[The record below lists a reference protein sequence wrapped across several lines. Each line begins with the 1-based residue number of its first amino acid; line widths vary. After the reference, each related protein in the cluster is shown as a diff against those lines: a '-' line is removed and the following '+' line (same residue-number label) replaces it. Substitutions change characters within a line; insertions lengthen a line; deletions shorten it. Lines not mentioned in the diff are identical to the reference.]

1 MMDGSSHEQR
11 DYALRVSL
19 SEHWE
24 RHAADWTRWARE
36 PGHDSYWRFHRE
48 RFFELLPPPGRLT
61 LDVGCGEGRLARDL
75 KERGHN
81 VRGFDASPALVE
93 AARRADPSLDVTQ
106 ADATALPLEDGASDL
121 VISFMVLMNVDDL
134 GGVVR
139 DAARVLEPA
148 GRFCIAITHPINTA
162 GEFETMEP
170 ESAFVIRD
178 SYFETHR
185 KDLQVER
192 GGLTMRFV
200 DLHRPLQDYAG
211 ALEEAG
217 FAIERIVEVGDE
229 EESPQRGSQL
239 RWRRLPLFLHLRA
252 VKS

>member
-1 MMDGSSHEQR
+1 
-11 DYALRVSL
+11 VSL

-36 PGHDSYWRFHRE
+36 PGHDSYWRFHRD
-48 RFFELLPPPGRLT
+48 RFLELLPPPGRLT

-81 VRGFDASPALVE
+81 VRAFDSAPALVE
-93 AARRADPSLDVTQ
+93 AARADPSLDVIQ
-106 ADATALPLEDGASDL
+106 ADAAALPVDDGAGDL
-121 VISFMVLMNVDDL
+121 VVSFMVLMNVDDL
-134 GGVVR
+134 TGVAR
-139 DAARVLEPA
+139 EAARVLEPG

-162 GEFETMEP
+162 GEFETTEP
-170 ESAFVIRD
+170 DSAFVIRE
-178 SYFETHR
+178 SYFEPHR
-185 KDLQVER
+185 KELQAER
-192 GGLTMRFV
+192 GGLTMTFV

-217 FAIERIVEVGDE
+217 FLIERIREIGDE
-229 EESPQRGSQL
+229 EEPPERESQQ
-239 RWRRLPLFLHLRA
+239 RWRRVPLFLHLRA

>member
-1 MMDGSSHEQR
+1 
-11 DYALRVSL
+11 VSL

-36 PGHDSYWRFHRE
+36 PGHDSYWRFHRD
-48 RFFELLPPPGRLT
+48 RFLELLPPPGRLT

-81 VRGFDASPALVE
+81 VRAFDAAPALVE
-93 AARRADPSLDVTQ
+93 VARDVDPSLEVTQ
-106 ADATALPLEDGASDL
+106 ADATELPLEDGASDL
-121 VISFMVLMNVDDL
+121 VVSFMVLMNVDGL
-134 GGVVR
+134 TGVVR
-139 DAARVLEPA
+139 EAARVLEPG
-148 GRFCIAITHPINTA
+148 GRLCIAITHPISTA
-162 GEFETMEP
+162 GEFETSEP
-170 ESAFVIRD
+170 ESAFVIRE
-178 SYFETHR
+178 SYFEPHR
-185 KDLQVER
+185 KDLEAER
-192 GGLTMRFV
+192 DGLTMTFV

-217 FAIERIVEVGDE
+217 FVIDRIREIGDE
-229 EESPQRGSQL
+229 EEPPQRESQL